1 MIITISGLPGSG
13 KSTLA
18 KNLAKEL
25 RLRHYGAGDLLR
37 EIAREKGMTLLQIHE
52 KMVRDREFDD
62 LLDQRTERFG
72 KEKNDFVI
80 DGRVAWHFIP
90 KSIKIF
96 VTIDLRTAAER
107 VFKDMR
113 SDEKE
118 NNSAEQTM
126 RNMRRRTE
134 MNRVRYKKL
143 YGIDYL
149 DKKNYDIIIDTTK
162 IGIKEMTEKALKE
175 ITKAVLKREKDKK
188 REMAERQRR
197 KL

>member
-18 KNLAKEL
+18 KDLAKEL
-25 RLRHYGAGDLLR
+25 RLQHYGAGDLLR
-37 EIAREKGMTLLQIHE
+37 EIARDKGMTLMQIHE
-52 KMVRDREFDD
+52 KMQRNREFDD
-62 LLDQRTERFG
+62 LLDQRTEKLGR
-72 KEKNDFVI
+72 ERDNFVI

-90 KSIKIF
+90 RSIKII

-113 SDEKE
+113 PDEKE
-118 NNSAEQTM
+118 NSSIEATM

-143 YGIDYL
+143 YGIDYM

-162 IGIKEMTEKALKE
+162 IGIQEMTEKALQE
-175 ITKAVLKREKDKK
+175 ITKLALKREKDKK
-188 REMAERQRR
+188 REMAEKQ
-197 KL
+197 